1 MANCGLTI
9 QILDSMVAERS
20 TFEKIVRFVCSYLK
34 ATSLRMRMGGES
46 LSTSGNFSVMSV
58 SF

>member
-1 MANCGLTI
+1 
-9 QILDSMVAERS
+9 MVAERS